1 MDPEHKIVMED
12 VLRSRICARN
22 ASPLKAECFFEK
34 LIDGGRN
41 GGEKGDLD
49 NQLLGSEY
57 FVSFTKIAQREILS

>member
-1 MDPEHKIVMED
+1 MDPEHKMLMED
-12 VLRSRICARN
+12 VLRSRN
-22 ASPLKAECFFEK
+22 ASLLKAECFFEK
-34 LIDGGRN
+34 LIDRGRN